1 MKVAVVIPALDEE
14 ESIGRVVAAFRAELS
29 RLGHVPLV
37 LVGDNAS
44 KDRTAEVA
52 RAAGAHVAVAPRR
65 GYGSACLA
73 AMSLIDDT
81 VDAVVYADGDGADD
95 PRDLESLL
103 LPIVLAR
110 ADVVIGSR
118 VLGERLGLVEP
129 GALSGPQR
137 FGNILSSTLLGLRY
151 GGRFTD
157 LGPFRVVERRAL
169 ALLAM
174 DDQDFGWTV
183 QMQARALRA
192 GLRVVEIPVHYRTR
206 KTGRSKVSGT
216 VRGSVMAGIII
227 LSTLAKEARRPRSA
241 RRTERARGAPP

>member
-1 MKVAVVIPALDEE
+1 MKIAVVIPALDEE
-14 ESIGRVVAAFRAELS
+14 ESIGRVVGAFMDELA
-29 RLGHVPLV
+29 RLGHVPV
-37 LVGDNAS
+37 ILVGDNAS
-44 KDRTAEVA
+44 RDRTAEVA
-52 RAAGAHVAVAPRR
+52 REAGARVAHASRR

-73 AMSLIDDT
+73 AMALLDDT
-81 VDAVVYADGDGADD
+81 VDVVVFADGDGADD
-95 PRDLESLL
+95 PRDLEALL
-103 LPIVLAR
+103 LPLALGR

-137 FGNILSSTLLGLRY
+137 FGNVLSSTLLGLRY

-157 LGPFRVVERRAL
+157 LGPFRAVRRTAL
-169 ALLAM
+169 HRIAM

-183 QMQARALRA
+183 QMQARALHA

-216 VRGSVMAGIII
+216 IRGSVMAGVII
-227 LSTLAKEARRPRSA
+227 LSTLAKEARRKRGT
-241 RRTERARGAPP
+241 RRGGRPPP